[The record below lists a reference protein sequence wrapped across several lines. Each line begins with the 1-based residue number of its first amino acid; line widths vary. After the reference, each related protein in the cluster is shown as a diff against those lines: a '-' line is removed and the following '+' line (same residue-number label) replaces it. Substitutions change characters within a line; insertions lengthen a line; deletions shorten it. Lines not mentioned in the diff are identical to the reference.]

1 LKSTVLINDIFDS
14 SFCFEIVQMYHYA
27 GPPESNAPGIRA
39 AYGQLY
45 FIMDPKTVAQQRKGL
60 PENADCDENL
70 LTELGQLMLEIN
82 PYARAYKMMGDIVT
96 EQREV
101 AQLGGRAVCDIA
113 MVFNTEG
120 QDLRRYNV
128 PTSNEVAAIVVSDG
142 VDSDI
147 ATPNYMAVKLNSDK
161 LVRLRTTDGH
171 CDPMVYPILFPHGD
185 MGYRISLKQTNGH
198 NVSMLQFYAYRL
210 FDRVDS
216 FNPILFGGKLFHQ
229 YLVDSYVKIE
239 SNRLDYL
246 RNHQLE
252 LRVDS
257 YRSVQDYVV
266 KSAAEKGLPPGRPII
281 LPSTFIGG
289 PRSQAAH
296 YQDAMAICRRYLIK

>member
-1 LKSTVLINDIFDS
+1 
-14 SFCFEIVQMYHYA
+14 MYHYA

-39 AYGQLY
+39 AYEQLY
-45 FIMDPKTVAQQRKGL
+45 FIMDAKTAAQQRKGL
-60 PENADCDENL
+60 PENADCDESL
-70 LTELGQLMLEIN
+70 LTELGRLMLDIN
-82 PYARAYKMMGDIVT
+82 PYAKAYKMMGDAVAK
-96 EQREV
+96 QRLAAHLE
-101 AQLGGRAVCDIA
+101 GRAVCDVA
-113 MVFNTEG
+113 MVFSTEG
-120 QDLRRYNV
+120 RDLRRYSV
-128 PTSNEVAAIVVSDG
+128 PTANEVAAIVVGEG
-142 VDSDI
+142 VDDI

-171 CDPMVYPILFPHGD
+171 CDPMIYPILFPHGD
-185 MGYRISLKQTNGH
+185 MGYRISLKQTDGH
-198 NVSMLQFYAYRL
+198 TVSMLQFYAFRL

-216 FNPILFGGKLFHQ
+216 FNPILFAGKLFHQ

-246 RNHQLE
+246 RNHQLQ

-266 KSAAEKGLPPGRPII
+266 KSAAAKGLPPGRPII

-296 YQDAMAICRRYLIK
+296 YQDAMAICRRYLIIKKMR